1 MVPGRDLRGRTPSF
15 LKLLFILMNLFTARN
30 SSERALRHRNS
41 RSANRAAILKVTIYV
56 SARDPARGAKGW
68 G

>member
-1 MVPGRDLRGRTPSF
+1 
-15 LKLLFILMNLFTARN
+15 MNLFTARN